1 MSGKSYFLD
10 TSFLV
15 DLIREE
21 EAALS
26 LHGEIRGS
34 ETTGTVCVYELAK
47 FAGLDYEGLFGG
59 KRVLEFSPEDAQ
71 EAGEVYRE
79 QKERGDPIG
88 EMDTLIAGTVRN
100 RDLVLVTRDPHFE
113 GVEDLELRGYG
124 V

>member
-1 MSGKSYFLD
+1 MSEKSYFLD

-26 LHGEIRGS
+26 LHGEIRGN
-34 ETTGTVCVYELAK
+34 ETTGTVCIYELAK
-47 FAGLDYEGLFGG
+47 FARFDYEELFGG

-79 QKERGDPIG
+79 QKERGEPIG
-88 EMDTLIAGTVRN
+88 ELDTQIAGTVRN
-100 RDLVLVTRDPHFE
+100 RDLVLVTRDPHFK
-113 GVEDLELRGYG
+113 GVEGLELRTYK